1 MHGNF
6 MTLNSV
12 LSSQLDDQLE
22 SIPKYIERVVL
33 AFSGGVD
40 SCVLLHLLISHS
52 RPFNILLWHVNH
64 GIQDTADEMEAFSRS
79 IARLYN
85 LPIEVSH
92 LNLHANMANLESE
105 AREARYALFE
115 RALTTDDCLLTAHH
129 ADDQVETLLLNILR
143 GSGSAGLRGIAP
155 NRPMGDSILLR
166 PLLEVSRVE
175 ITDYALHHKLEWFD
189 DPSNLSQRFNRNYLR
204 HEVIPRIKSRW
215 PGYLDSIRSVVS
227 IQVETQQALEELAT
241 QDYQLAQRH
250 SEQEVS
256 DLLCRKTL
264 QELTQPRQKNLI
276 RYWLKKYN
284 CANLPQSKLNEL
296 IRQLNAS
303 VDSLPV
309 VSSSGYEIR
318 TYNHHLYIV
327 KQVTGV
333 PAEKTYDFK
342 HSTILKVNEIDLEVD
357 RKMIFKHL
365 MKKDD
370 GQSIKIKFRL
380 GENKS
385 NADIHRLKRL
395 FQKHKIPPW
404 KRPITPQLYLD
415 NELTGL
421 WF

>member
-1 MHGNF
+1 

-12 LSSQLDDQLE
+12 LSSQLDHRLE
-22 SIPKYIERVVL
+22 SIPTGIERVVL

-40 SCVLLHLLISHS
+40 SCVLAHLLISHS

-85 LPIEVSH
+85 LPVEVSH

-105 AREARYALFE
+105 AREERYALFE
-115 RALTTDDCLLTAHH
+115 QALTTDDCLLTAHH
-129 ADDQVETLLLNILR
+129 ADDQVETLFLNILR
-143 GSGSAGLRGIAP
+143 GSGSAGLRGIAHS
-155 NRPMGDSILLR
+155 RPIGESILLR
-166 PLLEVSRVE
+166 PLLDVSRAE
-175 ITDYALHHKLEWFD
+175 ITGYALHHKLEWFD

-215 PGYLDSIRSVVS
+215 PGYLDSVRSVVS
-227 IQVETQQALEELAT
+227 IQVETQQVLEELAT
-241 QDYQLAQRH
+241 QDYLLAQRH
-250 SEQEVS
+250 SEQEIS
-256 DLLCRKTL
+256 NLLCRKTL
-264 QELTQPRQKNLI
+264 QEFSQPRQKNLI

-284 CANLPQSKLNEL
+284 CANMPQSRLNEL

-303 VDSLPV
+303 GDSLPV
-309 VSSSGYEIR
+309 ISSSGYEIR

-327 KQVTGV
+327 KQIIAV

-342 HSTILKVNEIDLEVD
+342 RSTILKVNEIDLKID

-365 MKKDD
+365 MKKDN

-380 GENKS
+380 NENES

-404 KRPITPQLYLD
+404 KRSITPQLYLD
-415 NELTGL
+415 NKLTGL